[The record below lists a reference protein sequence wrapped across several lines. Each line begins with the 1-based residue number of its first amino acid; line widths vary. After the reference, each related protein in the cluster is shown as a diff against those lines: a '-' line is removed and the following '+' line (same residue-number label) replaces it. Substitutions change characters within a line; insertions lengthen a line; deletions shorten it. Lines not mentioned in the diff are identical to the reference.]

1 MTTAE
6 TASTRV
12 PGGRSD
18 ALVIG
23 LVGLAHL
30 LSHFYQIALGPLF
43 PLLRDEFA
51 VSYTALGLIVS
62 LFYGVSGVCQA
73 FVGILVDRY
82 GGDRLMLFGITTMA
96 TSVLLMGL
104 APAYWALLPL
114 AVTAAIGNCV
124 FHPADLAILTA
135 KVSPERIGRAYGI
148 HGFGGTCGYFLS
160 PIVIYYGVA
169 SFAGWRAGLIVA
181 GALGLAAALMIY
193 RHRDAL
199 RMPTGAAAGADALPS
214 LAFYGRL
221 VTNLPLMAAFAYFAL
236 VAGALIGVQNFAVT
250 ALVEIYD
257 APLALATAG
266 LTAYLAGSA
275 LGILA
280 GGELADRVRRHALI
294 ASTGLAI
301 GATAMGGI
309 AFLTLPMPAVI
320 ALLAVGGFCLG
331 GTNPSRDILV
341 RGATPLGATGKV
353 FGFVYSGLD
362 LGGAL
367 GPLLF
372 GSLLDGGRYRGVF
385 VAIAALYLIGI
396 LSVLQLKRGRRTV
409 PAEAD

>member
-1 MTTAE
+1 
-6 TASTRV
+6 
-12 PGGRSD
+12 
-18 ALVIG
+18 
-23 LVGLAHL
+23 
-30 LSHFYQIALGPLF
+30 
-43 PLLRDEFA
+43 
-51 VSYTALGLIVS
+51 
-62 LFYGVSGVCQA
+62 
-73 FVGILVDRY
+73 
-82 GGDRLMLFGITTMA
+82 
-96 TSVLLMGL
+96 
-104 APAYWALLPL
+104 
-114 AVTAAIGNCV
+114 
-124 FHPADLAILTA
+124 
-135 KVSPERIGRAYGI
+135 
-148 HGFGGTCGYFLS
+148 
-160 PIVIYYGVA
+160 
-169 SFAGWRAGLIVA
+169 
-181 GALGLAAALMIY
+181 
-193 RHRDAL
+193 
-199 RMPTGAAAGADALPS
+199 
-214 LAFYGRL
+214 
-221 VTNLPLMAAFAYFAL
+221 MAAFAYFAL

-396 LSVLQLKRGRRTV
+396 LSVLQLKRGRRAV
-409 PAEAD
+409 PAGAA